1 MIAVDYY
8 ISAMVYMIGYNGGDI
23 TDEYISV
30 AVYKD
35 ILIKFQVMY
44 QLSS

>member
-8 ISAMVYMIGYNGGDI
+8 INAMVYMIGYNDGDI
-23 TDEYISV
+23 TDEYISI

-35 ILIKFQVMY
+35 ILIKFQV
-44 QLSS
+44 LFV